1 MRRLNKNKS
10 KNRKMSFKEIADK
23 FNIGATNIIANE
35 TPLRAGYENL
45 EVKGYK
51 HVKREK
57 HQKK

>member
-1 MRRLNKNKS
+1 
-10 KNRKMSFKEIADK
+10 MSFKEIADK
-23 FNIGATNIIANE
+23 FNIRATNIIANE